1 MTANTGLKGGAAAA
15 CPFSGEQ
22 LKPGGTE
29 DGILGPLPGFRHFL
43 GIPGATE
50 RFQVDG
56 ADPRQSASAMTT
68 LRRRLRGL
76 ALLMGDRPAHAA
88 ENPQIPAGYTYLLQL
103 TAHDLVS
110 TTTGFWSAG
119 GPRPGVA
126 NVAGA
131 PLRLRTLYG
140 DGPGACPFAF
150 AFAPDGARD
159 LTRSRFRLSAIG
171 DAPVAT
177 PNTQAFRDIGRAATP
192 GTLGTR
198 RGSGEA
204 LLADT
209 RNDQSALLAQVTG
222 LFEMLHNA
230 ILDMIPPVGT
240 LPAKAMREAAAARF
254 AVAREATALVF
265 RAVLRADVLP
275 RVLDP
280 AVQAFYG
287 GAAPD
292 LLDRPADGAVP
303 LEFSH
308 GAFRF
313 GHAMARDRYHIGS
326 LASAPLA
333 DLLRLTSSRSPNAMP
348 LTRKWILRWSQLF
361 HLPGLPA
368 PNASMKLGPQHSP
381 MLIADGLFDPIAEG
395 DPVGVAFRD
404 LMSSSL
410 AGLRSVNDLAA
421 QLLRLRPK
429 LAALSPMLV
438 DAAARRAAL
447 AAWLRRDPVLS
458 LLTET
463 DVEALADEPPLP
475 FYVLFEAEREAAGER
490 LGILG
495 SILVAETIYGA
506 LLREPL
512 PSEVGDGGLTTSL
525 DRLCATWLGD
535 WRFPDKPVVQ
545 DMPEL
550 IAFVARRLDLT
561 AADPAFL

>member
-1 MTANTGLKGGAAAA
+1 MTADTGLKEHAAAA
-15 CPFSGEQ
+15 CPFSGGQ
-22 LKPGGTE
+22 PKPTAAQ

-43 GIPGATE
+43 GVPGAAE

-56 ADPRQSASAMTT
+56 ADPRQSASAMAT

-76 ALLMGDRPAHAA
+76 ALLMGNRPAHAA
-88 ENPQIPAGYTYLLQL
+88 ENPQIPSGYTYLLQL

-119 GPRPGVA
+119 GLRPGVA

-131 PLRLRTLYG
+131 ALRLRTLYG
-140 DGPGACPFAF
+140 DGPGACPF

-171 DAPVAT
+171 DAPAAVPDAQT
-177 PNTQAFRDIGRAATP
+177 FRDIGRAATP

-209 RNDQSALLAQVTG
+209 RNDQSALLSQVTG

-254 AVAREATALVF
+254 AVAQEATALVF

-287 GAAPD
+287 GTAPD
-292 LLDRPADGAVP
+292 LLDRPADGAMP

-313 GHAMARDRYHIGS
+313 GHAMARDRYRIGS
-326 LASAPLA
+326 FASAPLA

-348 LTRKWILRWSQLF
+348 LTRPWILRWSQFF

-404 LMSSSL
+404 LMSASL
-410 AGLRSVNDLAA
+410 AGLRSVNDLATK
-421 QLLRLRPK
+421 LLRLRPK
-429 LAALSPMLV
+429 LAAFSPMLV
-438 DAAARRAAL
+438 DPAARRSAL

-458 LLTET
+458 LLTDA
-463 DVEALADEPPLP
+463 DVEALAAEPPLP
-475 FYVLFEAEREAAGER
+475 FYVLFEAEREANGER

-495 SILVAETIYGA
+495 SVLVAETIYGA

-512 PSEVGDGGLTTSL
+512 PSEIGDGGLTASL
-525 DRLCATWLGD
+525 DRLCAAWLGD

-545 DMPEL
+545 DMPGL
-550 IAFVARRLDLT
+550 IAFVARRLDLN

>member
-1 MTANTGLKGGAAAA
+1 MTADTGLKERAAAA
-15 CPFSGEQ
+15 CPFSNGPP
-22 LKPGGTE
+22 KPAAAQ
-29 DGILGPLPGFRHFL
+29 DGILGPLPGFGHFL
-43 GIPGATE
+43 GVPGAAE

-56 ADPRQSASAMTT
+56 ADPRQSAGAMVT

-76 ALLMGDRPAHAA
+76 ALLMGNRPAHAA
-88 ENPQIPAGYTYLLQL
+88 DNPQIPAGYTYLLQL

-126 NVAGA
+126 NGAGA

-140 DGPGACPFAF
+140 DGPGACPF

-171 DAPVAT
+171 DAPA
-177 PNTQAFRDIGRAATP
+177 PAADAQAFRDIGRAATP

-204 LLADT
+204 LLADP
-209 RNDQSALLAQVTG
+209 RNDQSALLSQVTG

-230 ILDMIPPVGT
+230 ILDMIPSVGT

-254 AVAREATALVF
+254 AVAREATALIF

-280 AVQAFYG
+280 RVQAFYG
-287 GAAPD
+287 TAAPD
-292 LLDRPADGAVP
+292 LLDRPADGAIP

-313 GHAMARDRYHIGS
+313 GHAMARDTYRIGS
-326 LASAPLA
+326 FASASLA
-333 DLLRLTSSRSPNAMP
+333 ELLRLNSSRSPNAMP
-348 LTRKWILRWSQLF
+348 LKRQWILRWSQFF

-381 MLIADGLFDPIAEG
+381 MLIADGLSDPIAEG
-395 DPVGVAFRD
+395 DPVGIAFRD
-404 LMSSSL
+404 LMSAGL
-410 AGLRSVNDLAA
+410 AGLRSVNDLAT

-429 LAALSPMLV
+429 LAAFSPMLV
-438 DAAARRAAL
+438 DPETRRSAL
-447 AAWLRRDPVLS
+447 AAWLRRDPALS
-458 LLTET
+458 LLTDA
-463 DVEALADEPPLP
+463 DVEALAAEPPLP

-495 SILVAETIYGA
+495 SVLVAETIYGA
-506 LLREPL
+506 MLREPL
-512 PSEVGDGGLTTSL
+512 PAEIGDGGLTAAL

-535 WRFPDKPVVQ
+535 WRFPDKPAVQ
-545 DMPEL
+545 DMPGL